1 MEVSAGVAASASTRG
16 PSLSMPPPP
25 PPSSSSSSSAARK
38 EWRAVSE
45 HRNAGDEELERSKL
59 GQLDER
65 TIYEGREPL
74 DVGYCSI
81 TVDGGL
87 DDELLPQRLHNLARQ
102 REELQRMEIEIK
114 AQLISR
120 SEIVE
125 LQTTFDARIKEH
137 ANATAKLQE
146 QLREREQAV
155 HELERK
161 MEEKDR
167 ELHAIQLDNEAA
179 WAKEDLL
186 REQNKELAS
195 FRRERDHSEVERA
208 QHIKQIH
215 DLQEHIQEKERQLIE
230 LQDQHRVAQETILYK
245 DEQLREAQA
254 WIARVQEMDVLQ
266 SNTNHSLQAELRERT
281 EQYNQLWLGCQRQF
295 TEMERLHM
303 HTVQQLQL
311 ELADARERSGTY
323 SDESRISQT
332 NSKDV
337 SQFGQSNGNQ
347 LDANGGSGTSGGN
360 SGVLPNGNS
369 DNVSSFA
376 SSGNAPVQ

>member
-1 MEVSAGVAASASTRG
+1 MKMICCFVKV
-16 PSLSMPPPP
+16 
-25 PPSSSSSSSAARK
+25 
-38 EWRAVSE
+38 
-45 HRNAGDEELERSKL
+45 
-59 GQLDER
+59 QQ
-65 TIYEGREPL
+65 GREPL

-87 DDELLPQRLHNLARQ
+87 NDELLPQRLHNFARQ

-120 SEIVE
+120 SEMVE
-125 LQTTFDARIKEH
+125 LQTTFDAWIKEH
-137 ANATAKLQE
+137 AIATAKLQE

-167 ELHAIQLDNEAA
+167 ELDAIKLDNEAA

-195 FRRERDHSEVERA
+195 FRRECDHSEVERA

-245 DEQLREAQA
+245 DE
-254 WIARVQEMDVLQ
+254 
-266 SNTNHSLQAELRERT
+266 
-281 EQYNQLWLGCQRQF
+281 
-295 TEMERLHM
+295 
-303 HTVQQLQL
+303 
-311 ELADARERSGTY
+311 
-323 SDESRISQT
+323 
-332 NSKDV
+332 
-337 SQFGQSNGNQ
+337 
-347 LDANGGSGTSGGN
+347 
-360 SGVLPNGNS
+360 
-369 DNVSSFA
+369 
-376 SSGNAPVQ
+376 

>member
-1 MEVSAGVAASASTRG
+1 MAPQKGHKV
-16 PSLSMPPPP
+16 
-25 PPSSSSSSSAARK
+25 
-38 EWRAVSE
+38 
-45 HRNAGDEELERSKL
+45 
-59 GQLDER
+59 QQ
-65 TIYEGREPL
+65 GREPL
-74 DVGYCSI
+74 DVSYCSI

-87 DDELLPQRLHNLARQ
+87 NDELLPQRLHNLARQ

-167 ELHAIQLDNEAA
+167 ELHAIKLDNEAA

-195 FRRERDHSEVERA
+195 FRRERGQSEVERD
-208 QHIKQIH
+208 QHIKQMR

-281 EQYNQLWLGCQRQF
+281 EQYNQLWLGCQRQ
-295 TEMERLHM
+295 
-303 HTVQQLQL
+303 
-311 ELADARERSGTY
+311 
-323 SDESRISQT
+323 
-332 NSKDV
+332 DV

-347 LDANGGSGTSGGN
+347 LDANGGGGTSGGN

-376 SSGNAPVQ
+376 STGNAPAQECNIL